1 MLEEEREEKEEAH
14 GARPVVVEAEPETEG
29 ANAASAVE
37 TGPPPKTGSEVEDLK
52 TFQMHPPA
60 PPLFFIPFCIYCSFC
75 LLFVLI
81 P

>member
-37 TGPPPKTGSEVEDLK
+37 TGPPPKTGSEVEDLE
-52 TFQMHPPA
+52 TFQMHPPR
-60 PPLFFIPFCIYCSFC
+60 PTVIYPFVCRSFS
-75 LLFVLI
+75 LSVLV

>member
-1 MLEEEREEKEEAH
+1 MGEEEAH
-14 GARPVVVEAEPETEG
+14 GARPVGEEAELETEG
-29 ANAASAVE
+29 ANAVSAVE

-60 PPLFFIPFCIYCSFC
+60 PPLFFIPFCIYCSLS
-75 LLFVLI
+75 LLSVLI